1 MLTGTAFV
9 TGGTGALGVAV
20 TEHLLSIGWRVVV
33 PFIVPEE
40 AARLSDHD
48 RLEKIRCNVAE
59 PTELDE
65 AVTVAANDAGA
76 PLTALVNLVGG
87 FESGPRTH
95 EADAAAIDRQ
105 LDLNVRTTYA
115 VLRAG
120 LPHLIANGG
129 GSVVAMSSGA
139 ALKPFP
145 GGTAYSTSKAAV
157 LALAESIAVEYKADG
172 IRSNALL
179 PGVIDTP
186 ANRTAMPNSDRANW
200 VAPAAIAKV
209 IEFLLSEDSAP
220 ISGAAIPLG
229 L

>member
-1 MLTGTAFV
+1 MAETAFV

-20 TEHLLSIGWRVVV
+20 TEHLLSLGYRVVV
-33 PFIVPEE
+33 PFIDPSETT
-40 AARLSDHD
+40 RLGSHD
-48 RLEKIRCNVAE
+48 RLELVRCNVAE
-59 PTELDE
+59 PTDLAE
-65 AVTVAANDAGA
+65 AVAVAVGATDA
-76 PLTALVNLVGG
+76 PLTAVVNLVGG

-95 EADAAAIDRQ
+95 EADAEAIDRQ

-115 VLRAG
+115 VLRAT
-120 LPHLIANGG
+120 LPHLIAAGG
-129 GSVVAMSSGA
+129 GSVVSMSSGA

-186 ANRTAMPNSDRANW
+186 ANRAAMPNSDRAIW

-209 IEFLLSEDSAP
+209 IAFLLSDDSAP
-220 ISGAAIPLG
+220 ISGAAVPLG

>member
-1 MLTGTAFV
+1 MTGTAFV

-33 PFIVPEE
+33 PFIAAEE
-40 AARLSDHD
+40 AARLADHD

-59 PTELDE
+59 PAELAE
-65 AVTVAANDAGA
+65 AVALAAAAPNA

-115 VLRAG
+115 VLRTG

-129 GSVVAMSSGA
+129 GSVVSMSSGA

-186 ANRTAMPNSDRANW
+186 ANRAAMPNSDRANW

-209 IEFLLSEDSAP
+209 IAFLLSDDSAP

>member
-1 MLTGTAFV
+1 MTGTAFV

>member
-1 MLTGTAFV
+1 MTGTAFV
-9 TGGTGALGVAV
+9 TGGTGALGVHV
-20 TEHLLSIGWRVVV
+20 TRHLLSVGWRVVV
-33 PFIVPEE
+33 PFVESGE
-40 AARLSDHD
+40 TSRLDRHD
-48 RLEKIRCNVAE
+48 RLELVACNVSV
-59 PTELDE
+59 PSELAG
-65 AVTVAANDAGA
+65 AVAVAAADPDA

-95 EADAAAIDRQ
+95 EADAEAIDRQ

-120 LPHLIANGG
+120 LPHLVSNGG
-129 GSVVAMSSGA
+129 GSVVSMSSGA
-139 ALKPFP
+139 AWKPFP

-157 LALAESIAVEYKADG
+157 LALAESIAVEYKKDH

-186 ANRTAMPNSDRANW
+186 ANRAAMPNSDRSSW
-200 VAPAAIAKV
+200 VDPADIAKV
-209 IEFLLSEDSAP
+209 IAFLLSADAAP

>member
-1 MLTGTAFV
+1 MTGTAFV

-20 TEHLLSIGWRVVV
+20 TNHLLSIGWRVVV
-33 PFIVPEE
+33 PFIEPSEE
-40 AARLSDHD
+40 SRLDDHE
-48 RLEKIRCNVAE
+48 RLELVRANVSV
-59 PTELDE
+59 PNELSA
-65 AVTVAANDAGA
+65 AVALAAGDSDA

-95 EADAAAIDRQ
+95 EADAEAIDRQ
-105 LDLNVRTTYA
+105 LDLNVKTTYA
-115 VLRAG
+115 VLREG
-120 LPHLIANGG
+120 LPHLVAHGG
-129 GSVVAMSSGA
+129 GSVVSMSSGA

-157 LALAESIAVEYKADG
+157 LALAESIAVEYKADH

-186 ANRTAMPNSDRANW
+186 ANRAAMPNSDRANW
-200 VAPAAIAKV
+200 VAPADIAKV
-209 IEFLLSEDSAP
+209 IAFLLSDDSAP

>member
-1 MLTGTAFV
+1 MTETAFV
-9 TGGTGALGVAV
+9 TGGTGALGIHV
-20 TEHLLSIGWRVVV
+20 TSHLLSVGWRVVV
-33 PFIVPEE
+33 PFVTAPE
-40 AARLSDHD
+40 AARLDDHE
-48 RLEKIRCNVAE
+48 RLELVECNVAV
-59 PTELDE
+59 PTELAH
-65 AVTVAANDAGA
+65 AVAVAAGEPGA

-95 EADAAAIDRQ
+95 EADAEAIDRQ

-115 VLRAG
+115 VLRAS
-120 LPHLIANGG
+120 LPHLVANGG
-129 GSVVAMSSGA
+129 GSIVSMSSGA

-157 LALAESIAVEYKADG
+157 LALAESIAVEYKKDRV
-172 IRSNALL
+172 RSNALL

-186 ANRTAMPNSDRANW
+186 ANRAAMPKADRANW
-200 VAPAAIAKV
+200 VDPADIAKV
-209 IEFLLSEDSAP
+209 IAFLLSPDSTP

>member
-33 PFIVPEE
+33 PFIAEEE
-40 AARLSDHD
+40 AARLAAHD
-48 RLEKIRCNVAE
+48 RLRTIRCNVAV
-59 PTELDE
+59 PAELDE
-65 AVTVAANDAGA
+65 AVAVAAADPQA

-129 GSVVAMSSGA
+129 GSVVSMSSGA

-157 LALAESIAVEYKADG
+157 LALAESIAVEYKADR

-186 ANRTAMPNSDRANW
+186 ANRAAMPNSDRANW
-200 VAPAAIAKV
+200 VAPADIAKV
-209 IEFLLSEDSAP
+209 IAFLLSDDSAP

>member
-1 MLTGTAFV
+1 MTGTAFV
-9 TGGTGALGVAV
+9 TGGTGALGVHV
-20 TEHLLSIGWRVVV
+20 TNHLLSLGWRVVV
-33 PFIVPEE
+33 PYIQPSE
-40 AARLSDHD
+40 AARLDDHD
-48 RLEKIRCNVAE
+48 RLELVRCNVSVPAE
-59 PTELDE
+59 LTE
-65 AVTVAANDAGA
+65 AVAVAAGDADA

-95 EADAAAIDRQ
+95 EADAEAIDRQ
-105 LDLNVRTTYA
+105 LNLNVRTTYA
-115 VLRAG
+115 VLREG
-120 LPHLIANGG
+120 LPHLVANGG
-129 GSVVAMSSGA
+129 GSVVSMSSGA

-157 LALAESIAVEYKADG
+157 LALAESIAVEYKTDH

-186 ANRTAMPNSDRANW
+186 ANRAAMPNSDRSNW
-200 VAPAAIAKV
+200 VDPADIAKV
-209 IEFLLSEDSAP
+209 IAFLLSDDSGP